1 MGRLSRTQLAAM
13 RSSLSGG
20 LEWVFIIVALDAA
33 VVAAV
38 ALRFMPTVHV
48 ERRASDGPQP
58 AAKPLPA
65 AEAQ

>member
-1 MGRLSRTQLAAM
+1 
-13 RSSLSGG
+13 
-20 LEWVFIIVALDAA
+20 VALDAA

-48 ERRASDGPQP
+48 ERRASGGPQP
-58 AAKPLPA
+58 AAKPSPA